1 MSQKGIDSEL
11 ARGWRASRVQSC
23 LDQGKNRQLVDFLRQ
38 RFDDRFFEP
47 IKVLRR
53 APGNTQGYGFAI
65 MSLCSLL
72 VESIQCFRLGLPSTY
87 EGDLRKL
94 HLHNPQP
101 EFQVPK
107 TEWQKGHEVFV
118 AFFSE
123 PKHKELFPGISGAEF
138 CKNIRNGLLHQAQT
152 KNGWTITTAQK
163 RLYAPKKHAINRN
176 LFAARIEKAFRIY
189 LRELEKAPADGP
201 LWKMARRKMWWLVKL
216 SQPPN

>member
-94 HLHNPQP
+94 HVHNPFGP
-101 EFQVPK
+101 LPVRR
-107 TEWQKGHEVFV
+107 
-118 AFFSE
+118 
-123 PKHKELFPGISGAEF
+123 
-138 CKNIRNGLLHQAQT
+138 CKN
-152 KNGWTITTAQK
+152 W
-163 RLYAPKKHAINRN
+163 
-176 LFAARIEKAFRIY
+176 
-189 LRELEKAPADGP
+189 
-201 LWKMARRKMWWLVKL
+201 
-216 SQPPN
+216 